1 MTKTIG
7 FFGASVTAQKNGYA
21 PLLSKKL
28 HEEGIETHIF
38 GYGGNHMDDAGICLI
53 DNVIENKCDF
63 CFIDF
68 FSTGYTTMND
78 KTIECLDTIVY
89 RFTTANC
96 KLIFLFLLMDV
107 HVIRIPFYMFL
118 KKYLDERN
126 IFYIDINEQLEYSN
140 ELCRDNVHTT
150 DLGSEKYADVIFEK
164 FKTRKSRIEYPSKI
178 VETRFCN
185 NKIKSLS
192 INKTFKDKLILR
204 GNGLIIAFYLKIG
217 PKSGLVEINGIKYSI
232 WDIHCHYERSNF
244 KLKNLNVNGDLEIK
258 ILQDEIDYST
268 CRRPIVET
276 TVEKELNV
284 LEIFYIGEDITLID

>member
-53 DNVIENKCDF
+53 DNVIEKKCDY

-89 RFTTANC
+89 KFTKANC
-96 KLIFLFLLMDV
+96 KLIFLFLLRED
-107 HVIRIPFYMFL
+107 HVNRIHFYNFL

-140 ELCRDNVHTT
+140 EICRDAVHTT
-150 DLGSEKYADVIFEK
+150 DLGSEKYTDVIFEK
-164 FKTRKSRIEYPSKI
+164 FKSINSYIEYPSNV
-178 VETRFCN
+178 VETRYCDKIKTLSVNKSFT
-185 NKIKSLS
+185 NKI
-192 INKTFKDKLILR
+192 ILR
-204 GNGLIIAFYLKIG
+204 GKWINNSFLFNYWAKERNSRNKWNSTFCMGYLL
-217 PKSGLVEINGIKYSI
+217 SL
-232 WDIHCHYERSNF
+232 
-244 KLKNLNVNGDLEIK
+244 
-258 ILQDEIDYST
+258 
-268 CRRPIVET
+268 
-276 TVEKELNV
+276 
-284 LEIFYIGEDITLID
+284 